1 MHVYNSNLRKI
12 KIDYASEYMLDNSII
27 EKARNKT
34 LLCLK
39 DNLVLV
45 EMSFISEPLKLQ
57 EMIFEIQVNGYI
69 PILAHPERYLFMS
82 NNFLRFEKLKKIGCL
97 FQANLLS
104 FTGYYGKEVVKL
116 LDKLVKRKMINYVGS
131 DIHSQIHISAFA
143 KKIVTKD
150 VNALE
155 GLMKNNEEFK

>member
-1 MHVYNSNLRKI
+1 
-12 KIDYASEYMLDNSII
+12 MLDNSII

-82 NNFLRFEKLKKIGCL
+82 NNFLRFEKLK
-97 FQANLLS
+97 NWLS
-104 FTGYYGKEVVKL
+104 FPSKSFILYRL
-116 LDKLVKRKMINYVGS
+116 LRKRS
-131 DIHSQIHISAFA
+131 C
-143 KKIVTKD
+143 KI
-150 VNALE
+150 A
-155 GLMKNNEEFK
+155 